1 MDSWRTDWSDFTGA
15 EFGVPE
21 LDLAHEAFLPEPP
34 PEAIGQDERR
44 MQLRAHAHWS
54 SLRRNHAFP
63 PIRDLRLDEVSE
75 FADHAVLLDFSL
87 GIENPGIAFLGDRLA
102 EECANPTLI
111 RRLSDIP
118 GSSLLALIADH
129 YVQILAFQAP
139 VGFEAEFVNRHG
151 RTMLY
156 RGMLLPFADGDGA
169 ISHVLGVLNWKELA
183 DPQLADA
190 LLRELEPHFAPGG
203 AEPVPVNPDAP
214 RPRRRRQSAT
224 TVPTLMDCLL
234 TARAMAR
241 AARTVHDG
249 GRYVLYAAIGAA
261 WDFALAA
268 EACPAQY
275 ARLLAE
281 AGMKQRVSAPMLSLV
296 KLVFGPGHDKTRLT
310 EYATVLA
317 HAQRLGIARGALAGW
332 LSATGGGLK
341 GAILE
346 ERRLRSGALAATTRH
361 TAREQL
367 AERLRRLPPRPLGSL
382 DTGGAE
388 FPVLLAR
395 RLPSGEVTLLAEVAG
410 DDALLE
416 RMARHL
422 PN

>member
-15 EFGVPE
+15 EFGAPELEFANEAFVPE
-21 LDLAHEAFLPEPP
+21 AP

-63 PIRDLRLDEVSE
+63 LIRDLRLDEVSE
-75 FADHAVLLDFSL
+75 FADYAVLLDFSH
-87 GIENPGIAFLGDRLA
+87 GIEDPDVAFLGDRLA
-102 EECANPTLI
+102 EECANPTPI

-129 YVQILAFQAP
+129 YVQILAYQAP
-139 VGFEAEFVNRHG
+139 VGFEAEFVNRRG

-169 ISHVLGVLNWKELA
+169 ISHVLGVLNWKELV

-190 LLRELEPHFAPGG
+190 LLRELEPSVAP
-203 AEPVPVNPDAP
+203 APEPANPDVP
-214 RPRRRRQSAT
+214 RSRRPRQTAAT
-224 TVPTLMDCLL
+224 ASPTLMDCLL

-275 ARLLAE
+275 ARQLAE
-281 AGMKQRVSAPMLSLV
+281 AGMKQRVRAPMLSLV
-296 KLVFGPGHDKTRLT
+296 KLVFGPGHDKARLT

-317 HAQRLGIARGALAGW
+317 HAQRLGIARGALGGW
-332 LSATGGGLK
+332 LSAAGGGLK

-346 ERRLRSGALAATTRH
+346 ERRLRSGGIAATIRQ
-361 TAREQL
+361 TARERL
-367 AERLRRLPPRPLGSL
+367 AERLRRLPPGPLGSL

-395 RLPSGEVTLLAEVAG
+395 RLASGEVVLLGEVTG

-416 RMARHL
+416 RVTRHL